1 MNDLSAHLKTV
12 FRTALFW
19 IAGCLLVWAFWPAAR
34 PYAAGLILGT
44 VVSLMNAQLL
54 GYRISVF
61 TDHLV
66 RKTGKRVSLGFVARL
81 CVCLLAVMLADKAAQ
96 FHLVA
101 TIIGFFYAPFVALG
115 AGLLSLSRK

>member
-19 IAGCLLVWAFWPAAR
+19 IAGCLLVWAFWPDAR

-44 VVSLMNAQLL
+44 AVSLINAQLL
-54 GYRISVF
+54 GHKISVF
-61 TDHLV
+61 TENLAQ
-66 RKTGKRVSLGFVARL
+66 KTGRRVNLGFIARL

-96 FHLVA
+96 FHVA
-101 TIIGFFYAPFVALG
+101 TTIIGFFYAPFVALG
-115 AGLLSLSRK
+115 AGLLSMSRK